1 MIIKDKLLL
10 AALRDCDEG
19 PAKSNTIVDSLIQ
32 NIASHVA
39 EHISKP
45 VIIRDVFFGAT
56 ETVGDAEMWFA
67 VIVLDG
73 YLAGHV
79 TVTRGP
85 QAIHA
90 DCPTMT
96 VVCEQWPEAS
106 TEPGWHSPK

>member
-1 MIIKDKLLL
+1 MIIEDKLLL
-10 AALRDCDEG
+10 AALRECDEG
-19 PAKSNTIVDSLIQ
+19 PARSNIVIDTTVQ

-39 EHISKP
+39 EHIGKP
-45 VIIRDVFFGAT
+45 VIVRDAFLGAT
-56 ETVGDAEMWFA
+56 DTVGNAEMWFA
-67 VIVLDG
+67 VLVLDG

-90 DCPTMT
+90 DVPTLT

-106 TEPGWHSPK
+106 TEPGWRS